1 VSTLAVSD
9 SCGAPVFSLRC
20 LARIGSEPGGVSPEG
35 LKEDIVRERHQLWVE
50 AQHQRK
56 RFCRYVLCT
65 SNTKERLDA
74 VVNEAHRAYVLSCD
88 LLQELEAQP
97 WSTFTYSNGSCVR
110 RPPGLLDIKAIVD
123 VSPGSG
129 QLGIAAL
136 NLGVSYVGVCC
147 DERHMS
153 LLTNIA
159 DRDALR
165 SIGE

>member
-1 VSTLAVSD
+1 
-9 SCGAPVFSLRC
+9 
-20 LARIGSEPGGVSPEG
+20 
-35 LKEDIVRERHQLWVE
+35 VE
-50 AQHQRK
+50 HLHIFK
-56 RFCRYVLCT
+56 
-65 SNTKERLDA
+65 
-74 VVNEAHRAYVLSCD
+74 
-88 LLQELEAQP
+88 
-97 WSTFTYSNGSCVR
+97 GSCVR
-110 RPPGLLDIKAIVD
+110 CPPGLLDIKAIVD

>member
-97 WSTFTYSNGSCVR
+97 WSTFTYSKGPAFDARLAYSTSKPSLMSVQDQDSL
-110 RPPGLLDIKAIVD
+110 GL
-123 VSPGSG
+123 
-129 QLGIAAL
+129 Q
-136 NLGVSYVGVCC
+136 
-147 DERHMS
+147 H
-153 LLTNIA
+153 
-159 DRDALR
+159 
-165 SIGE
+165 